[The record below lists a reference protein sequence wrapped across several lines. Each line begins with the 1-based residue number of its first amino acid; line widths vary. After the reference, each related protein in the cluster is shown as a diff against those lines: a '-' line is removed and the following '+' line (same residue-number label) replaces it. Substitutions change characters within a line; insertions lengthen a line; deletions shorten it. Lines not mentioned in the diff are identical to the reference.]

1 MTVVF
6 FGDSLFDIGNLSAI
20 LIPLGIEPYPNPP
33 YNQGKASNGQVLGEA
48 IADKLG
54 IGADSLVGNSTV
66 SSPPNPL
73 ENNTVYAFA
82 GATTGAFGS
91 EANQLNTLPIGL
103 TSQIQLFQDNLP
115 IENTINFLNS
125 SIEVII
131 SAGSNDVLE
140 VLADPSFVNIF
151 LTPENDDNEV
161 LINQTVNNI
170 VNNISQAINS
180 IEDSTGNI
188 TLIGLSP
195 LGNTPFVIKTDQE
208 IDDNIPLDIAGQT
221 SSLLTNIS
229 AKVNEELI
237 TKFDNE
243 TEDIPN
249 VKVIDGFQVFEDALT
264 AWQNDLST
272 SAIIDISYLDYISGT
287 SNLEE
292 NLTVE
297 QFAFIDGVHPTST
310 LNQYL
315 ATEIVSTPE
324 LNIPIYRF
332 QNTDIP
338 STYLYVGE
346 EERQS
351 VMQNFPNFAE
361 EGIAFEAVL

>member
-1 MTVVF
+1 M
-6 FGDSLFDIGNLSAI
+6 
-20 LIPLGIEPYPNPP
+20 
-33 YNQGKASNGQVLGEA
+33 
-48 IADKLG
+48 
-54 IGADSLVGNSTV
+54 
-66 SSPPNPL
+66 
-73 ENNTVYAFA
+73 
-82 GATTGAFGS
+82 
-91 EANQLNTLPIGL
+91 
-103 TSQIQLFQDNLP
+103 
-115 IENTINFLNS
+115 
-125 SIEVII
+125 
-131 SAGSNDVLE
+131 
-140 VLADPSFVNIF
+140 
-151 LTPENDDNEV
+151 
-161 LINQTVNNI
+161 
-170 VNNISQAINS
+170 
-180 IEDSTGNI
+180 EDSTGNI

-195 LGNTPFVIKTDQE
+195 LGSTPFVIKTDQE
-208 IDDNIPLDIAGQT
+208 IDNNIPLDIAGQT

-315 ATEIVSTPE
+315 ATEIVSIPE